1 VPEECEEHM
10 ERGLIFDCDGVLAD
24 TELHGH
30 LVAFNRMWNKLGVPW
45 QWSPEQYAE
54 KLKIG
59 GGKER
64 MASLF
69 KDQDF
74 QQIFTVPESD
84 ADRKT
89 LIAAWHKEKTAIY
102 QEIIS
107 SGAILPRSGI
117 KRIAEAALAAGWQVA
132 VASTSARPSVESV
145 LNHVAGDSTA
155 KRISVFAGDVVTAKK
170 PAPDIYLLAI
180 QKMGLAPENCV
191 AIEDS
196 RNGLLSAV
204 SAGAHVVVTTSWFT
218 RGEDFSEAQLV
229 VSALGD
235 PGGEQAIVGANRLGR
250 PIDSYVKLEDLA
262 AVLGQKLT
270 RQQSRN
276 HNARRFTEGS
286 EKEI

>member
-1 VPEECEEHM
+1 M
-10 ERGLIFDCDGVLAD
+10 LRGLIFDCDGVLAD

-30 LVAFNRMWNKLGVPW
+30 LVAFNQMWKKLGVNW

-69 KDQDF
+69 RDRDF
-74 QQIFTVPESD
+74 QRVFAVPETEE
-84 ADRKT
+84 ARNA
-89 LIAAWHKEKTAIY
+89 LITVWHKEKTAIY

-117 KRIAEAALAAGWQVA
+117 KRIAEAALGSDWKVA
-132 VASTSARPSVESV
+132 VASTSAKPSVEAV
-145 LNHVAGDSTA
+145 LAHAVGVAAA
-155 KRISVFAGDVVTAKK
+155 KRFTVLAGDVVKAKK
-170 PAPDIYLLAI
+170 PAPDIYLLAM
-180 QKMGLAPENCV
+180 QTMGIAPQNCV

-204 SAGAHVVVTTSWFT
+204 SAGIRVVVTMSWFT
-218 RGEDFSEAQLV
+218 KDEDFSEASLV

-235 PGGEQAIVGANRLGR
+235 PDGERSTMIRNRTGSS
-250 PIDSYVKLEDLA
+250 IGEYVKLEDLA
-262 AVLGQKLT
+262 AVWKPV
-270 RQQSRN
+270 SIAN
-276 HNARRFTEGS
+276 P
-286 EKEI
+286 